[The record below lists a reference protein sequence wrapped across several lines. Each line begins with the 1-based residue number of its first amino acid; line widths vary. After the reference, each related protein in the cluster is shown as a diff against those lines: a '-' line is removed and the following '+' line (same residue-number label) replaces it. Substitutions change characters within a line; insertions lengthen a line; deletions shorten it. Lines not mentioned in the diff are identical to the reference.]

1 MPIDVNISSIGGS
14 KASSA
19 REILEKETVKF
30 DANLSRP
37 INKKEISWTF
47 NDEKINNTPKY
58 NIEST
63 TDSLT
68 HSLTINNCSLDDS
81 GVYAFNLRNKEHL
94 VNLVV
99 NGNLFF

>member
-1 MPIDVNISSIGGS
+1 MILNFDNFLFSKKLTEVPIDVNILSIGGS

-19 REILEKETVKF
+19 REIFEKENVKF

-47 NDEKINNTPKY
+47 KDQQLNPTPKY
-58 NIEST
+58 SLEST

-68 HSLTINNCSLDDS
+68 HSLIINNYCDD
-81 GVYAFNLRNKEHL
+81 
-94 VNLVV
+94 
-99 NGNLFF
+99 LFFKRL